1 MNKWKIFSLLLVW
14 LFSFGCEEI
23 PPPIDNGDGALVLR
37 DTNYVLPSLQEP
49 AQDKGILIEDLT
61 GVRCPNCP
69 DAAMRA
75 KELKDNNPDRVV
87 VVGLYTEQPNNLT
100 FPHSGDDDLRTV
112 QATNLYTNIYGSPPL
127 PGGGVN
133 RKIYSGQN
141 QINQVHA
148 LWGSSVQNEKPL
160 KTVVNLSVEV
170 QQKDDSTYVV
180 QSKFTFNEELNSQS
194 FVSIMLLENE
204 IHASQST
211 DTGDN
216 HEYIHQH
223 VLRTMYTP
231 YNGSPLYD
239 SPEKGRVI
247 EKGWEFVIPKGI
259 DLSKA
264 SIVVLVNR
272 NDADNKEVLQC
283 LEVKL

>member
-1 MNKWKIFSLLLVW
+1 MFIIGVLA
-14 LFSFGCEEI
+14 FGCEEI
-23 PPPIDNGDGALVLR
+23 PPPIDYGNGALVLR
-37 DTNYVLPSLQEP
+37 DTNYVLPSLQDP
-49 AQDKGILIEDLT
+49 IQDKGILIEDLT

-69 DAAMRA
+69 DAAIRA
-75 KELKDNNPDRVV
+75 KELKANNPDRVV

-100 FPHSGDDDLRTV
+100 FPHSGDEDLRRE
-112 QATNLYTNIYGSPPL
+112 QSTNLYTNIYGSPPL

-133 RKIYSGQN
+133 RKVYSGQN

-148 LWGSSVQNEKPL
+148 LWGSSVNNEKPL
-160 KTVVNLSVEV
+160 KSVVNLEVEA

-180 QSKFTFNEELNSQS
+180 QSKFTFNEDLNTQS
-194 FVSIMLLENE
+194 FVSVMLLENE
-204 IHASQST
+204 LHASQST

-216 HEYIHQH
+216 HEYVHEH
-223 VLRTMYTP
+223 VLRTMFTP
-231 YNGSPLYD
+231 YNGSPLFD

-259 DLSKA
+259 NLDKA

-272 NDADNKEVLQC
+272 NDADNKEILQC